1 VDVVQHLNNASTG
14 SEGAIVRTVVVTI
27 DDHETP
33 RSCAALRSVY
43 SMFILVLSFLKSLIE
58 RTI

>member
-1 VDVVQHLNNASTG
+1 MDVAQHLNNAWDA
-14 SEGAIVRTVVVTI
+14 EGAIVRTVAVTI

-33 RSCAALRSVY
+33 RSRAALRSVY